1 MLMSVSARGAIRP
14 GLVIWEAGMLYFAFG
29 SNLDPEQMRARCPA
43 HRPIGVAVLR
53 DHKLVFPIFSES
65 WGGGVASLQLS
76 HGNDVWGV
84 LHELS
89 DEDLAALDRCEGFH
103 GPGSPHNLYERQHV
117 WVELVRP
124 EDGSVPRRV
133 KAEAYFAHTANP
145 SAPSRRYMEAV
156 LRGAHAHR
164 LPDDYV
170 AVLTRIPVLPE
181 ETPPAE

>member
-1 MLMSVSARGAIRP
+1 
-14 GLVIWEAGMLYFAFG
+14 MLYFAFG
-29 SNLDPEQMRARCPA
+29 SNLDPEQMRERCPA
-43 HRPIGVAVLR
+43 HRQIGVAVLR

-65 WGGGVASLQLS
+65 WAGGVASLQLS

-89 DEDLAALDRCEGFH
+89 EEDLAALDGHEGFR
-103 GPGSPHNLYERQHV
+103 GPGDAHNLYERQHV

-133 KAEAYFAHTANP
+133 KAEAYLAHTANP

-156 LRGAHAHR
+156 VRGARAHR
-164 LPDDYV
+164 LPDDYI

-181 ETPPAE
+181 ETESGGQPSGE